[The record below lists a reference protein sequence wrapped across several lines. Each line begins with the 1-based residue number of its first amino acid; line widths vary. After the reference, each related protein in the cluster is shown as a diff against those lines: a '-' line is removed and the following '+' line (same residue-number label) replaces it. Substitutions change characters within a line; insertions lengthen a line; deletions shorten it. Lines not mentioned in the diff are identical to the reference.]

1 VPVAV
6 GNLRTAGYSFGMH
19 TFQPERLFCFLAL
32 LCATAFPFFITRS
45 AQAEEKPI
53 RVLVWDE
60 QQPGQKPAYDNF
72 LGNAIAD
79 HLKSRPGFEVKSVR
93 LDDPDQGLTDDELDH
108 TDVVIW
114 WGHIRHRDVKPE
126 NAKKI
131 VDRIV
136 AGKLSLIALH
146 SAHWSQPFV
155 QAMFER
161 TREDALK
168 AVPEN
173 QRASATFEYINPIP
187 YTPVKKDTPLTPR
200 IKLEKQADGTVKVV
214 VHMPG
219 CIFPAWRADG
229 KPSHVKTLLPDHPIA
244 AGIPKEWDVAQTE
257 MYDEPFHVPTPDAV
271 IFEEHWDAGEH
282 FRSGCLWNV
291 GKGKVFYF
299 RPGHEAYPVYKQ
311 DIPLKILEN
320 ACRFLAGK

>member
-1 VPVAV
+1 MHLVQPARISI
-6 GNLRTAGYSFGMH
+6 LLAIFSILFFGYSNA
-19 TFQPERLFCFLAL
+19 R
-32 LCATAFPFFITRS
+32 
-45 AQAEEKPI
+45 AEDKPI

-60 QQPGQKPAYDNF
+60 QQPKQKPTYDNF

-79 HLKSRPGFEVKSVR
+79 YLKTRPGFEVKSVR
-93 LDDPDQGLTDDELDH
+93 LDDPDQGITDDLLDH

-114 WGHIRHRDVKPE
+114 WGHIRNRDVNP
-126 NAKKI
+126 AVGKKI

-168 AVPEN
+168 SIPEKD
-173 QRASATFEYINPIP
+173 RATAKFEYVNPIP
-187 YTPVKKDTPLTPR
+187 YTPVKPDAPLTPR
-200 IKLEKQADGTVKVV
+200 ITKEKDADGTEKVV

-244 AGIPKEWDVAQTE
+244 EGIPKEFDIPQTE
-257 MYDEPFHVPTPDAV
+257 MYNEPFHVPTPDAV

-299 RPGHEAYPVYKQ
+299 RPGHEVYPVYKQ
-311 DIPLKILEN
+311 EIPLKILEN
-320 ACRFLAGK
+320 ASRFLAGGSTSTAK